1 MSFAGVQTWY
11 SDGSEQIA
19 LTDRLT
25 RFAASGELYIPSIY
39 PPANGI
45 RDVAVPGITNDGTW
59 HVNCTGS
66 VVIEIFNGYF
76 RVQRIDR
83 REWFEP
89 SYENEIDYLYY
100 TVMKL

>member
-11 SDGSEQIA
+11 ADGSEQIA

-25 RFAASGELYIPSIY
+25 RFVASGELNIPSIS
-39 PPANGI
+39 PPSAGI
-45 RDVAVPGITNDGTW
+45 RDVPIAGITNDGTW

-66 VVIEIFNGYF
+66 VIVQIFNGYF
-76 RVQRIDR
+76 RVQRIDF
-83 REWFEP
+83 REWYEP
-89 SYENEIDYLYY
+89 SFETEINFVYY